1 MGYKAVSFRGCDI
14 MGSVAV
20 THGHSCS
27 YSIWKLLEAGI
38 EPASPALAGGF
49 YPLRHQGGL
58 DGSNFLLSLDE
69 LRSSSLSQ
77 EREET
82 GKLDLKCNTAVEMAL
97 SS

>member
-1 MGYKAVSFRGCDI
+1 MGIAAATAYGNFSKQ
-14 MGSVAV
+14 GSNPRPLHWQVD
-20 THGHSCS
+20 S
-27 YSIWKLLEAGI
+27 
-38 EPASPALAGGF
+38 